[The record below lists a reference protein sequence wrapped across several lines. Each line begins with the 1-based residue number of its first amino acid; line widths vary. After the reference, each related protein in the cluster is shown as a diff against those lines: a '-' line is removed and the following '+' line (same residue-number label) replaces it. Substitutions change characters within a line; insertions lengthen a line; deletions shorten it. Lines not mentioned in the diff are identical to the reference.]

1 MNWAAISWLVL
12 MVVFLAAEA
21 ATVSMVSLW
30 FVAGSLAALL
40 VALLGG
46 GVWLQTLLFLA
57 VSAGLLAG
65 LRPLVRR
72 YVSPKVTATNVD
84 SLVGSTGLVTAAI
97 DNVSA
102 AGQVKLGAMV
112 WTARS
117 TSGEPIPEGTLI
129 TVDRIEGVKAFV
141 SPAQV
146 PAKL

>member
-12 MVVFLAAEA
+12 MVAFLAAEA

-30 FVAGSLAALL
+30 FAAGSLAALL

-72 YVSPKVTATNVD
+72 YVAPKVTATNVD

-102 AGQVKLGAMV
+102 AGQVKLGAME
-112 WTARS
+112 WTALS
-117 TSGEPIPEGTLI
+117 TSGQPIPVGTLVK
-129 TVDRIEGVKAFV
+129 VDRIEGVKAFV
-141 SPAQV
+141 SPAEV
-146 PAKL
+146 PANV

>member
-30 FVAGSLAALL
+30 FAAGSLAALL

-65 LRPLVRR
+65 LRPLIRK
-72 YVSPKVTATNVD
+72 YVAPKVTATNVD

-97 DNVSA
+97 DNVAA

-129 TVDRIEGVKAFV
+129 TVDRIEGVKVFV